1 MMLLE
6 INKEDASP
14 NLPASIMFSQTLEIR
29 QNILYKFTEPSIGP
43 PCLCTVLRCTL
54 AWLPENNVNTWN

>member
-1 MMLLE
+1 M
-6 INKEDASP
+6 
-14 NLPASIMFSQTLEIR
+14 MFSQTLEIR